1 MADGGSTPV
10 VISKTARVSRAASIT
25 LKIAGA
31 CIVAFVVLAILSGF
45 LMWWL
50 APVCLAASGVA
61 FAVAL
66 LAGIV
71 RVGLSLFAESQ
82 MRLSEMLATM
92 FAGGLVGVL
101 IVTLVGD
108 DVRHTESPQGMR
120 AVLGMLGFT
129 VVSMGSVWGWGVCR
143 RLEVQDAKRRLK
155 HLLVGWLLAIGAV
168 CALAFVWLVIG
179 CCVTVMV
186 ARERVPYGAVI
197 ALLIAILGSFLV
209 VPGVITEQMCRRKLK
224 TQRQPGGK

>member
-1 MADGGSTPV
+1 
-10 VISKTARVSRAASIT
+10 VSRAASLT
-25 LKIAGA
+25 LQVAGLIAA
-31 CIVAFVVLAILSGF
+31 VFFVLGILSAV

-108 DVRHTESPQGMR
+108 DVRHTQSPQGMR
-120 AVLGMLGFT
+120 AVLGMLGFA

-143 RLEVQDAKRRLK
+143 RLEVQDARKRLK
-155 HLLVGWLLAIGAV
+155 HLCVGWLLAIGAV
-168 CALAFVWLVIG
+168 CALVFAVLIIV
-179 CCVTVMV
+179 CVVMSMTPRRSIPEEV
-186 ARERVPYGAVI
+186 LIV
-197 ALLIAILGSFLV
+197 LLIAILGSFLV

-224 TQRQPGGK
+224 TQRQAGGK